1 MRFETLE
8 SLCELFPSTPGSK
21 LLLLRQLIRGDV
33 DAQDTYSRVFGAEFD
48 RRKYY
53 DSTPAGA
60 GYIPEDVEC
69 ACILLVADKLLETFG
84 VEYLGGDVYYC
95 NTGETYDVTLLYD
108 ERADRFFVGCWG
120 NLVEANPRRFGASE

>member
-33 DAQDTYSRVFGAEFD
+33 DAQDTYSRVFGQVFD

-53 DSTPAGA
+53 DSAPVGG
-60 GYIPEDVEC
+60 GYIPENADQ
-69 ACILLVADKLLETFG
+69 ACILLIADELLDTFG

-108 ERADRFFVGCWG
+108 ERVDRFSVGCWG
-120 NLVEANPRRFGASE
+120 NLVEANPRRFGAGE